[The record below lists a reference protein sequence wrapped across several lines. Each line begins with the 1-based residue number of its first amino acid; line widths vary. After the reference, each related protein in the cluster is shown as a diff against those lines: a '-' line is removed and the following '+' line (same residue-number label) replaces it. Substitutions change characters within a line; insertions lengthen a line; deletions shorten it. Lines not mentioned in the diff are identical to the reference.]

1 MNPIEA
7 FYKYLWFVKIAISA
21 RNNDKTLF
29 KIVVVE

>member
-7 FYKYLWFVKIAISA
+7 FYKYLWFAQIAISA

-29 KIVVVE
+29 KSW